1 MPKPMD
7 NIVKDLIKESLTKY
21 SANLDEIMD
30 NVDQLDEIINSKEFL
45 TTLIN
50 DLINNKRNVTE
61 WKLMDSHNGLE
72 DVDPF
77 DNEKDRFEIEYSFD
91 FKYKY
96 QDKII
101 PLTLFINGDVYFSR
115 TPYRSASHMQ
125 PAEGGEAEVDY
136 KNLDYGLDLSLF
148 TQDGDE
154 VNIKW
159 VTPDLKKR
167 LVQQL
172 LKDYV

>member
-1 MPKPMD
+1 MEK
-7 NIVKDLIKESLTKY
+7 IVKDLIKESLTKY
-21 SANLDEIMD
+21 SANLEEIMD
-30 NVDQLDEIINSKEFL
+30 NVDEYDQIINSKEFL
-45 TTLIN
+45 TTLVN
-50 DLINNKRNVTE
+50 DLINNRNIVE

-77 DNEKDRFEIEYSFD
+77 DNEKDSFDIDYSFD
-91 FKYKY
+91 FKYRYK
-96 QDKII
+96 DKVI
-101 PLTLFINGDVYFSR
+101 PLTLFIKGDVYFSR
-115 TPYRSASHMQ
+115 TPYRSASRMQ

-148 TQDGDE
+148 GQDGEDI
-154 VNIKW
+154 NIKW
-159 VTPDLKKR
+159 LTPDLKKR